1 MKLRLT
7 DDDEH
12 DDPLLSL
19 VNLIDVFLIIIAAL
33 LLAVARNPLQALMGE
48 DLTVIKNPGR
58 PDMMVLIKHGEKI
71 ERYKPGTEGGGGR
84 GGTKAG
90 TAWRLEDGSIVYVPE

>member
-7 DDDEH
+7 DEDES

-33 LLAVARNPLQALMGE
+33 LLAVARNPLQALMGD
-48 DLTVIKNPGR
+48 DLTVIKNPGK
-58 PDMMVLIKHGEKI
+58 PDMMVLVKNGEKI
-71 ERYKPGTEGGGGR
+71 ERYKPGTEGGMGR

-90 TAWRLEDGSIVYVPE
+90 TAWRLDDGSIVYVPE